1 MPFDYNIKGMAGKFT
16 EYYLTDTG
24 LEMVY
29 DFFRTHTFTYC
40 RSIFSN
46 LCVRA
51 TEETLKHPETYAYL
65 NNFRGVS
72 GKKRE
77 PGTKQRA
84 LIIRKVKRCERRY
97 EFDSIKEAR
106 QHLTIWLTMYPIEEF
121 TLYRIRTQKGTTFK
135 EKIPLVT
142 EQTGGVRNMGKTDW
156 RNI

>member
-1 MPFDYNIKGMAGKFT
+1 MSFDYNIKGMAGKFT
-16 EYYLTDTG
+16 EYYLTEKG
-24 LEMVY
+24 LNIFYE
-29 DFFRTHTFTYC
+29 FFKTHSFNYC
-40 RSIFSN
+40 RSLFSN
-46 LCVRA
+46 LLVRA
-51 TEETLKHPETYAYL
+51 TPDHLKNPSTYPYF
-65 NNFRGVS
+65 NNFRGTS
-72 GKKRE
+72 GKKRD

-135 EKIPLVT
+135 EKIPLIV
-142 EQTGGVRNMGKTDW
+142 EQTGGIRNMGKTDW